1 MNDNEITFIN
11 GDEII
16 KPIDTSQ
23 NNSVNNNNNNYSQQ
37 SAVGDNDVITLPDWD
52 LTPPFDSIDRGDM
65 L

>member
-11 GDEII
+11 GDDII

-23 NNSVNNNNNNYSQQ
+23 NNSVNNNNYSQQ
-37 SAVGDNDVITLPDWD
+37 SSVGDNDVITLPYWD